1 MELRFDL
8 WHLAF
13 VSLIAGRAPPN
24 FEVQSEVRL
33 SIEPQRADMLLLR
46 RLGAER
52 KDDQALVLRALW
64 PRLGQVT
71 IVEYKSPVDSA
82 FRPGDL
88 VRLVVYG
95 GLYETAHLDALPNH
109 EDLTLVLVVAS
120 VTPTLLNDI
129 ARKGWELVPLGGG
142 YATIKGAMYTTY
154 VVITDD
160 VTEAERDDCLRLFS
174 HRPASPGEAARWL
187 KQWMRDTKMKQPD
200 IEELPEFE
208 ELFKKSIEKVIQ
220 KMPIEE
226 RLEGLAP
233 EQRLAGL
240 APEQVLGVFAP
251 EQRLAGLA
259 PEQRLA
265 GLATEE
271 VLLALPVEVLRM
283 LSEDHLRSLPADLQE
298 TIQKRLKG
306 AAH

>member
-95 GLYETAHLDALPNH
+95 GLYETTHLDALPHH

-120 VTPTLLNDI
+120 VTPTLLSDI
-129 ARKGWELVPLGGG
+129 ARKGWELAPLGGG
-142 YATIKGAMYTTY
+142 YATIEGAMYTTY

-160 VTEAERDDCLRLFS
+160 VTEAERDDYLRLFS

-187 KQWMRDTKMKQPD
+187 RQWMRDTKMKQPD
-200 IEELPEFE
+200 IEELPGYE
-208 ELFKKSIEKVIQ
+208 ELFQKQVEAMPVEK
-220 KMPIEE
+220 
-226 RLEGLAP
+226 
-233 EQRLAGL
+233 RLAGL
-240 APEQVLGVFAP
+240 APEQVLGVF
-251 EQRLAGLA
+251 A